1 LNVIKKAQQT
11 AFSPPETST
20 ADANMAGITPD
31 NSIPGAKQAV
41 GPRRNKLGGK
51 KANKFEAP
59 KGSVHISP
67 VQPAGSDELDDQDS
81 GDGSGDENPDD
92 PPPGPSVPDEV
103 GKHII

>member
-20 ADANMAGITPD
+20 ADANIGTTPD
-31 NSIPGAKQAV
+31 NAKQAV